1 MQNPQPLYSTISMMI
16 HTAVSHGQDPV
27 AFKMNSKT
35 FGAVMQDIKSM
46 SSWARSNTIW
56 DKIADWMRPK
66 TRPEN
71 LRLCG
76 VQVHLLELLPDGA
89 IYLETARRQVPQGS
103 GADDDRQGQGSP
115 FVRVDDDHSQE
126 PAEYPTASTATG
138 SVDTPPTLND
148 LSSSHG
154 KVSPTDVLIKAMDK
168 VDDLSGVVVV
178 RVHRSG
184 DIDMCLSCN
193 QFEAQGI
200 LQKAQYCLA
209 MNGGR

>member
-1 MQNPQPLYSTISMMI
+1 MQNPASLYSTISMMI

-27 AFKMNSKT
+27 AFKMNNNT

-46 SSWARSNTIW
+46 SNWARSNTIW

-71 LRLCG
+71 LKLCG

-103 GADDDRQGQGSP
+103 GSDDDRQGQGSP
-115 FVRVDDDHSQE
+115 FAQRDEAYGGGQAVPTPVTG
-126 PAEYPTASTATG
+126 PAEGCDA
-138 SVDTPPTLND
+138 PPSLND
-148 LSSSHG
+148 LASG
-154 KVSPTDVLIKAMDK
+154 RDKVTPTDVLIKAMDG
-168 VDDLSGVVVV
+168 VDELSGVVVV

-193 QFEAQGI
+193 AFEAQGV
-200 LQKAQYCLA
+200 LQKAQMWLA